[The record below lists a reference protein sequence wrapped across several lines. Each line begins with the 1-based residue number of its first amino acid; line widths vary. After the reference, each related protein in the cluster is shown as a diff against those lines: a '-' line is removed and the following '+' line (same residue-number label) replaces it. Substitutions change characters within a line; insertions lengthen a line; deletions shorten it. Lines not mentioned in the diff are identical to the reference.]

1 MDHDRQ
7 SCSKWNDFSG
17 GYYGVCERM
26 AQHNLLLNVK
36 NKNLSTGEF
45 IDTIIDSITPC
56 DGSCMFWAS
65 MKNADA

>member
-1 MDHDRQ
+1 MKYDCR

-17 GYYGVCERM
+17 GYYGVCGRM

-36 NKNLSTGEF
+36 NKQLSTGEF

-56 DGSCMFWAS
+56 DGFCMFCAGAKCD
-65 MKNADA
+65 M

>member
-1 MDHDRQ
+1 MKYDCQ
-7 SCSKWNDFSG
+7 SCSKWDDFSG
-17 GYYGVCERM
+17 GYYGVRERM

-56 DGSCMFWAS
+56 YGFCMFWAGAKCD
-65 MKNADA
+65 M

>member
-1 MDHDRQ
+1 MKYDCQ
-7 SCSKWNDFSG
+7 SCSKWDDFSG

-36 NKNLSTGEF
+36 NKNPSTGEF

-56 DGSCMFWAS
+56 YGFCMFWAGAKCD
-65 MKNADA
+65 M